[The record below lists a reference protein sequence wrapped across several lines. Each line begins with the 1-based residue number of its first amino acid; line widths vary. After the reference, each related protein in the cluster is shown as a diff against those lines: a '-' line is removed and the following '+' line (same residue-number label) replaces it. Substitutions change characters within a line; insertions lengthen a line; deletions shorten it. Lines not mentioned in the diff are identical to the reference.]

1 MTKNLHFVSTLYVV
15 DPNTHYEEF
24 TDLLKS
30 LYIENKNFGE
40 DAVEQTK
47 SQIEITLMNL
57 NSALESNK
65 FLIVLLLLYKNAM
78 YMPFSHQCFDLND
91 TELMVANC
99 KQLINTIVGINGSL
113 SYQNVAMTNIPL
125 LNFSVQATCDNL
137 MLQIALEEA
146 EKNTIKH

>member
-1 MTKNLHFVSTLYVV
+1 MKKNLHFVSTLYVV
-15 DPNTHYEEF
+15 DPKTHYEEF

-30 LYIENKNFGE
+30 LYIANKNFGD

-47 SQIEITLMNL
+47 NQIEITLSNL
-57 NSALESNK
+57 NIALEKNK
-65 FLIVLLLLYKNAM
+65 FLIVLYLLYEDTM
-78 YMPFSHQCFDLND
+78 FMPFSHQPFELND

-99 KQLINTIVGINGSL
+99 KQLINTIIGINGSL
-113 SYQNVAMTNIPL
+113 SYQNVSMTNIPI